1 MFFFFLFLWIFSFI
15 SLIPLMEDM
24 EPHTQGVTW
33 GILIGT
39 LILLIVSTGFGLWKE
54 TLPEDYAD
62 SAIPLDMSVITRV
75 VREKTPNDV
84 VEHII
89 YGGSETTFR
98 EACEESWLFETI
110 AKDEEWIIQDSHSN
124 DITDK
129 LLIECEGIASIMVRG
144 VISVYSEET
153 DHLPEWWDTKD

>member
-1 MFFFFLFLWIFSFI
+1 
-15 SLIPLMEDM
+15 
-24 EPHTQGVTW
+24 
-33 GILIGT
+33 
-39 LILLIVSTGFGLWKE
+39 
-54 TLPEDYAD
+54 
-62 SAIPLDMSVITRV
+62 
-75 VREKTPNDV
+75 
-84 VEHII
+84 I

-110 AKDEEWIIQDSHSN
+110 ANDEEWIIQDSHSN